1 VETHDFLETLGQW
14 STGTGPLYHRLATAI
29 ESAIRA
35 GSLGPDDVLP
45 PERALA
51 AVLGV
56 SRTTIDTAY
65 QEVASLGFVAS
76 RRGSGTRV
84 TALSSDA
91 RVGGRLF
98 ASTTYTVSQSR
109 AQNVIDFT
117 LGALSGVPSGIA
129 PDLLQALSDSL
140 GADPAYGPLGIR
152 DLRESIARQYTL
164 DGVPTS
170 AEQILVTSGG
180 QQAISLLA
188 ALFIEPGQRVAVQ
201 DSTYFGAL
209 DAFRAA
215 GAKMVSLDAT
225 DLVSLDDVRLAYVM
239 ASVHNPTGTTM
250 PAAQR
255 RTLVQWA
262 RSNRVPIV
270 DDAALADLSL
280 DGSVH
285 QPLIATH
292 DDPLV
297 ITIGSLSKVAWA
309 ALRIGWIRAP
319 RSTIERLARLKAV
332 ADLGT
337 TPLAQRLAVALL
349 ERIGDLRV
357 LRCAEMTTRV
367 AALSRLLRREL
378 PQWCWDEPT
387 GGFALW
393 IHILGVDQ
401 GVDAEAFTELALEE
415 GVLVTPGS
423 RMAVGRRHHD
433 RIRVTAL
440 GDPAHFAAGVAALK
454 RAANRISQGCAS
466 GPR

>member
-1 VETHDFLETLGQW
+1 METHDFLETLGQW

-35 GSLGPDDVLP
+35 GSLGPDEALP

-65 QEVASLGFVAS
+65 QELASLGFVAS

-109 AQNVIDFT
+109 SHNVVDFT
-117 LGALSGVPSGIA
+117 LGALRGVPSGIA
-129 PDLLQALSDSL
+129 PDLLEALSASL
-140 GADPAYGPLGIR
+140 DADPAYGPLGIR
-152 DLRESIARQYTL
+152 DLRESIARRYTL

-215 GAKMVSLDAT
+215 GAKMVALEYADLASLDR
-225 DLVSLDDVRLAYVM
+225 VRLAYVM
-239 ASVHNPTGTTM
+239 AAVHNPTGTTM
-250 PAAQR
+250 SAAQR
-255 RTLVQWA
+255 HALVQWA
-262 RSNRVPIV
+262 RNNRVPIV
-270 DDAALADLSL
+270 DDAALADVSL

-285 QPLIATH
+285 RPLIATH

-309 ALRIGWIRAP
+309 ALRIGWIRAS

-337 TPLAQRLAVALL
+337 TPLAQRLAIALV
-349 ERIGDLRV
+349 ERIGELRV
-357 LRCAEMTTRV
+357 LRCAEMTGRV
-367 AALSRLLRREL
+367 TALSALLHREL
-378 PQWCWDEPT
+378 PQWRWDEPT

-393 IHILGVDQ
+393 ICIE
-401 GVDAEAFTELALEE
+401 GVDAEAFAELALEE

-423 RMAVGRRHHD
+423 RMAIGRRHHD

-440 GDPAHFAAGVAALK
+440 GDPAHFAAGAAALK

-466 GPR
+466 GLR